1 MFYVDFVKFMRILF
15 TNTGSWGTG
24 SFTAINAMVKELLK
38 LGHQVKVFFPDA
50 GMHSRDK
57 EHYYSQP
64 EIYEIWKFPIK
75 NKDTELKTFPLMIPD
90 PNPRVS
96 DIITFKD
103 LTQKQLQL
111 YIDDFSINIQR
122 VIDDFKP
129 DVIESEHVWI
139 MAYMLHKLGFSYVIG
154 AHMSDQIAFKYDQGM
169 QSRAIEAAK
178 HAKTIFAISNYVKR
192 ELISLYQIPDEKIV
206 ITYNGFDEDVFYPKA
221 LQREKVL
228 QEFKLN
234 LPEDAK
240 IITFAG
246 KISKTKGIDIV
257 LQAAQ
262 LIDKKYQ
269 AHFLI
274 FGSGKIEANLPNVHF
289 LGHHMSERLA
299 QAHNVAHLC
308 VAPSREEGFGIS
320 SLEAMACGLPVI
332 VCENTGA
339 EEFAIGEIIEQE
351 NPKSLADAIIKI
363 LSLPKNEYNK
373 LSKQAIAKAQDFSWE
388 HIVQER
394 LRCYQATEAT

>member
-1 MFYVDFVKFMRILF
+1 MRILF

-24 SFTAINAMVKELLK
+24 SFTAINAIAKELIK
-38 LGHQVKVFFPDA
+38 LGHQVKIFFPDA
-50 GMHSRDK
+50 GMESPNR
-57 EHYYSQP
+57 EYYYSHP
-64 EIYEIWKFPIK
+64 ELYQIWKFPLK
-75 NKDTELKTFPLMIPD
+75 NNEAEVKTFPLMISD
-90 PNPRVS
+90 PNPRTS
-96 DIITFKD
+96 SIITFKD
-103 LTQKQLQL
+103 LTQQQLQL
-111 YIDDFSINIQR
+111 YMDDFSAKIKQ

-129 DVIESEHVWI
+129 DIVESAHVWI
-139 MAYMLHKLGFSYVIG
+139 MSYLLHKLGCSYVIS
-154 AHMSDQIAFKYDQGM
+154 AQMSDQIAFKYDQSM
-169 QSRAIEAAK
+169 QSRAIEAVR
-178 HAKTIFAISNYVKR
+178 HAKTIFAISDYVKQQ
-192 ELISLYQIPDEKIV
+192 LISLYQVPVEKIV
-206 ITYNGFDEDVFYPKA
+206 VTYNGFDEDIFYPVT

-257 LQAAQ
+257 LKAVQ
-262 LIDKKYQ
+262 LLDKKYQ

-274 FGSGKIEANLPNVHF
+274 FGSGDIKDIYAKKLNLPNVHF
-289 LGHHMSERLA
+289 LGHHVPKKLA
-299 QAHNVAHLC
+299 QAHNISRLC

-339 EEFAIGEIIEQE
+339 EEFVIGEIIEQE
-351 NPKSLADAIIKI
+351 SPKSLADAIIKI
-363 LSLPKNEYNK
+363 LSLPKNEYDK
-373 LSKQAIAKAQDFSWE
+373 LSKQAIAKAQEFSWE

-394 LRCYQATEAT
+394 LKYYL